1 MTLPDL
7 TTACEAL
14 HRGGVIAYPTEAV
27 WGLGCD
33 AENSTAIQRI
43 LELKQRPVAKGLIVV
58 AADLDQIQQ
67 LIDPLTSSQ
76 KNQLLTTWPGPVT
89 WLIPD
94 PHDVFS
100 AWVRGEHKSVAV
112 RISAHPLVQQLCK
125 EFGKPIISTS
135 ANIAG
140 EPEIRDRS
148 ELVTTFA
155 GIIDCITPGQLGGS
169 SAVSEIRDLL
179 SGKIL
184 R

>member
-1 MTLPDL
+1 MTQPDL

-33 AENSTAIQRI
+33 PENSAAIQRI

-58 AADLDQIQQ
+58 AADIDQIGQ
-67 LIDPLTSSQ
+67 LIDPLTSTQ

-94 PHDVFS
+94 PYEIFS
-100 AWVRGEHKSVAV
+100 IWVRGEHKSVAV
-112 RISAHPLVQQLCK
+112 RVSAHPLVQQLCR

-140 EPEIRDRS
+140 QPEIRDRS
-148 ELVTTFA
+148 ELVASFA
-155 GIIDCITPGQLGGS
+155 EIIDCITPGELGGNG
-169 SAVSEIRDLL
+169 AVSEIRDLL
-179 SGKIL
+179 SGKVL